1 VSAINLAT
9 DLRADMNDMNDVND
23 LTDGM
28 TDTMTASM
36 TVESSLPQP
45 VLSKS
50 VEIAVENYFDSM
62 DDQAIT
68 DLYEMVLSEVE
79 APLLS
84 CVLRHTGNNQSH
96 TAQILGLNRGTLRKK
111 LKKYGML

>member
-1 VSAINLAT
+1 MDDKTNIVSH
-9 DLRADMNDMNDVND
+9 DDMQTEPVP
-23 LTDGM
+23 TQVVPIEPVP
-28 TDTMTASM
+28 TQVVPT
-36 TVESSLPQP
+36 EP

-50 VEIAVENYFDSM
+50 VEIAVENYFDTM
-62 DDQAIT
+62 EDQAVT

-84 CVLRHTGNNQSH
+84 CVLRHTGNNQSQ
-96 TAQILGLNRGTLRKK
+96 TALVLGLNRGTLRKK

>member
-1 VSAINLAT
+1 MDNLSEEITNSMINS
-9 DLRADMNDMNDVND
+9 
-23 LTDGM
+23 
-28 TDTMTASM
+28 MTAEAVQ
-36 TVESSLPQP
+36 TQP

-50 VEIAVENYFDSM
+50 VENAVESYFNSM
-62 DDQAIT
+62 EDQTIT

-79 APLLS
+79 APLLR

>member
-1 VSAINLAT
+1 MDDKTNIMSHDEMQT
-9 DLRADMNDMNDVND
+9 
-23 LTDGM
+23 
-28 TDTMTASM
+28 
-36 TVESSLPQP
+36 QP
-45 VLSKS
+45 VLSQS
-50 VEIAVENYFDSM
+50 VEIAVENYFDTM
-62 DDQAIT
+62 DDQAVT

>member
-1 VSAINLAT
+1 MDDKTNIMSHDEKQTRPVST
-9 DLRADMNDMNDVND
+9 KVV
-23 LTDGM
+23 LT
-28 TDTMTASM
+28 
-36 TVESSLPQP
+36 QP

-50 VEIAVENYFDSM
+50 VEIAVENYFDTM
-62 DDQAIT
+62 DDQAVT
-68 DLYEMVLSEVE
+68 DLYEMVMSEVE

-84 CVLRHTGNNQSH
+84 CVLRHTGNNQSR

>member
-1 VSAINLAT
+1 MDDKTNIMPDEMQTQPVST
-9 DLRADMNDMNDVND
+9 QVV
-23 LTDGM
+23 LT
-28 TDTMTASM
+28 
-36 TVESSLPQP
+36 QP

-50 VEIAVENYFDSM
+50 VEIAVENYFDTM
-62 DDQAIT
+62 DDQAVT

-84 CVLRHTGNNQSH
+84 CVLRHTGNNQSL

>member
-1 VSAINLAT
+1 M
-9 DLRADMNDMNDVND
+9 DD
-23 LTDGM
+23 LTEGV
-28 TDTMTASM
+28 TESM
-36 TVESSLPQP
+36 TTEAGLSQP

-111 LKKYGML
+111 LKKYGIL

>member
-1 VSAINLAT
+1 MDEKTNI
-9 DLRADMNDMNDVND
+9 
-23 LTDGM
+23 
-28 TDTMTASM
+28 ASLE
-36 TVESSLPQP
+36 VLLSEPASNQP

-50 VEIAVENYFDSM
+50 VEMAVKAYFDTM
-62 DDQAIT
+62 DDEAVT

-84 CVLRHTGNNQSH
+84 CVLQHTRNNQSH

>member
-1 VSAINLAT
+1 MDDKTNIMSHDEMQTQPVST
-9 DLRADMNDMNDVND
+9 EVV
-23 LTDGM
+23 LT
-28 TDTMTASM
+28 
-36 TVESSLPQP
+36 QP

-50 VEIAVENYFDSM
+50 VEIAVENYFDTM
-62 DDQAIT
+62 DDQAVT

-84 CVLRHTGNNQSH
+84 CVLQRTGDNQSR

>member
-1 VSAINLAT
+1 M
-9 DLRADMNDMNDVND
+9 DD

-28 TDTMTASM
+28 TTETAL
-36 TVESSLPQP
+36 TQP

-50 VEIAVENYFDSM
+50 VEIAVENYFDGM
-62 DDQAIT
+62 DDEAIT
-68 DLYEMVLSEVE
+68 DLYEMVLAEVE